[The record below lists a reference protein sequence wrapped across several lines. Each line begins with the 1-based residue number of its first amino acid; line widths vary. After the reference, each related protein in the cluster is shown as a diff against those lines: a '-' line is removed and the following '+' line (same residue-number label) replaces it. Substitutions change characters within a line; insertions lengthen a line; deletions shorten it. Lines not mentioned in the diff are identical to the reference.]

1 MPVRAKNVSHCL
13 ESFDA
18 PRQGPCS
25 RLRVL
30 AATRP
35 HVAVVGGGYIG
46 TEIAAAMVG
55 EGCRVTLLHPGDVLG
70 EQMFPAELAAR
81 FDALFA
87 DAGVEVR
94 GGSKV
99 RGGREGPDGVRLELE
114 SGDTVQADVVV
125 VGLGVEPATH
135 FLPEEGELA
144 DDGGVVVDE
153 RLRTSAED
161 VHAAGDV
168 ATYPDPILG
177 RTRVEHVDNA
187 TTMGAAA
194 GRIMAG
200 SEETYDHTP
209 MFYSDVLGLGY
220 QAVGTLDSSLETF
233 VERVGDGAVAYYLDD
248 REVRGVLLWDLDEG
262 VEEAKALL
270 ARHSRP
276 ADPADLAG
284 TITG

>member
-1 MPVRAKNVSHCL
+1 M
-13 ESFDA
+13 
-18 PRQGPCS
+18 
-25 RLRVL
+25 
-30 AATRP
+30 
-35 HVAVVGGGYIG
+35 
-46 TEIAAAMVG
+46 
-55 EGCRVTLLHPGDVLG
+55 
-70 EQMFPAELAAR
+70 
-81 FDALFA
+81 
-87 DAGVEVR
+87 
-94 GGSKV
+94 
-99 RGGREGPDGVRLELE
+99 
-114 SGDTVQADVVV
+114 V

-135 FLPEEGELA
+135 FLPEEVELA

>member
-1 MPVRAKNVSHCL
+1 MQNRVMKKRSEFHLVFVFLLPVFLLGSMAVGVLFSQDSAL
-13 ESFDA
+13 VPA
-18 PRQGPCS
+18 PRAAALMS
-25 RLRVL
+25 RSYLVEHLDVETAAIQMRQALDPADARVFIDRVKNRVVIKGNAGAHQL
-30 AATRP
+30 AA
-35 HVAVVGGGYIG
+35 
-46 TEIAAAMVG
+46 
-55 EGCRVTLLHPGDVLG
+55 
-70 EQMFPAELAAR
+70 
-81 FDALFA
+81 
-87 DAGVEVR
+87 
-94 GGSKV
+94 
-99 RGGREGPDGVRLELE
+99 
-114 SGDTVQADVVV
+114 
-125 VGLGVEPATH
+125 EPATH
-135 FLPEEGELA
+135 FLPEEVELA